1 MIQTIKIP
9 PCTHYFDPFH
19 PSGPVL
25 VAMPP
30 HAAPRAP
37 REEIAPPPPT
47 EEPADGPGTSSRVF
61 LTTPQV
67 AERLGINRK
76 TLDRWAHKYAHL
88 PGGPTKAGKPRARR
102 THYRW
107 DSSTL
112 DEWLDNVKAREAVRP
127 PRSRSR
133 AAGRV

>member
-1 MIQTIKIP
+1 MTDEAFFPRSWIAS
-9 PCTHYFDPFH
+9 DPELCR
-19 PSGPVL
+19 VRMTARE
-25 VAMPP
+25 VARLLAHEPQ
-30 HAAPRAP
+30 
-37 REEIAPPPPT
+37 EETAGPPPT
-47 EEPADGPGTSSRVF
+47 DGPVNGERVF

-76 TLDRWAHKYAHL
+76 TLDKWAHKYAHL